1 MTSPSTMTHFT
12 ELNTESL
19 QKPLRRTALRRNLGT
34 AAIVA
39 VAFSGGPFG
48 LTWLATSS
56 ATTFLLLII
65 LRMTQQQRIPD
76 SCWAGFRRSS

>member
-1 MTSPSTMTHFT
+1 MTHT
-12 ELNTESL
+12 TQLKSESL
-19 QKPLRRTALRRNLGT
+19 QQTLRCAALRRNLRT

-56 ATTFLLLII
+56 ATAFLALVLWRIKEQRLLAV
-65 LRMTQQQRIPD
+65 
-76 SCWAGFRRSS
+76 SAKA